1 MTIIIAPTVAGLIF
15 DLDGTLA
22 DTMSLHYAAWHET
35 FTAYGVTCPQAFL
48 ESLNGV
54 PTEIIVTYFNETF
67 GYCLDPEQFAKEKET
82 RARAKLP
89 QARPIPL
96 IAAVVNSNRG
106 RLPMAVATGGNL
118 ANAEMTLQAI
128 DMASCFEALVT
139 ADDPVLP
146 KPAPDI
152 FLEAARRLQ
161 VEPRHC
167 QVFEDADCG
176 LEAARK
182 AGMFTTDVRPLLRGL
197 SSKDKMAKLP

>member
-1 MTIIIAPTVAGLIF
+1 MTITISPTAAGLIF

-22 DTMSLHYAAWHET
+22 DTMPLHYTAWHET
-35 FTAYGVTCPQAFL
+35 FTAYGVICPQAFL
-48 ESLNGV
+48 ENLNGV

-67 GYCLDPEQFAKEKET
+67 GYCLDPEQFAREKET

-96 IAAVVNSNRG
+96 IAAVVNSYKG
-106 RLPMAVATGGNL
+106 RLPRAVATGGNFT
-118 ANAEMTLQAI
+118 NAQMTLQAI
-128 DMASCFEALVT
+128 GMASCFEALVT
-139 ADDPVLP
+139 ANDPVPP

-152 FLEAARRLQ
+152 FLEAARRLR
-161 VEPRHC
+161 VEPRRC

-182 AGMFTTDVRPLLRGL
+182 AGMFTTDVRPLLQEL
-197 SSKDKMAKLP
+197 SITDRMAKLP

>member
-1 MTIIIAPTVAGLIF
+1 MTMLIAPTVEGLIF

-22 DTMSLHYAAWHET
+22 DTMPLHYAAWYET
-35 FTAYGVTCPQAFL
+35 FTAHGVTCPQAFL

-54 PTEIIVTYFNETF
+54 PTEIIVSYFNETF
-67 GYCLDPEQFAKEKET
+67 GYCLDPERFAREKEI
-82 RARAKLP
+82 RVRAKLP

-96 IAAVVNSNRG
+96 IAAVVNSYRG

-118 ANAEMTLQAI
+118 ANAEMILQAI
-128 DMASCFEALVT
+128 DMESCFEALIT

-161 VEPRHC
+161 VEPSRC

-182 AGMFTTDVRPLLRGL
+182 AGMFSTDVRPLLQGL
-197 SSKDKMAKLP
+197 STTGGTAKLP

>member
-22 DTMSLHYAAWHET
+22 DTMALHYAAWHET
-35 FTAYGVTCPQAFL
+35 FTAYGITCPQAFL

-67 GYCLDPEQFAKEKET
+67 GYCLDPVQFAKEKEM

-96 IAAVVNSNRG
+96 VAAVVRNNRG
-106 RLPMAVATGGNL
+106 RLPMAVATGGKL
-118 ANAEMTLQAI
+118 ANAEMILQAI
-128 DMASCFEALVT
+128 DMVSCFEALVT

-161 VEPRHC
+161 VEPDHC

-182 AGMFTTDVRPLLRGL
+182 AGMFTTDVRLLLQGPDTTVGTVRRT
-197 SSKDKMAKLP
+197 